1 MKITRTSPFTGKTR
15 TLDLPVTFEQMGKYQ
30 NGEGYLQDI
39 FAHLSPGEREFIL
52 TGVTDEEW
60 SEHIGAE

>member
-15 TLDLPVTFEQMGKYQ
+15 TLDLPITFEQMGKYQ

-39 FAHLSPGEREFIL
+39 FHNLSADEREFIH
-52 TGVTDEEW
+52 TGIFGDEW
-60 SEHIGAE
+60 SEHIGTE